1 MSDQDHSNS
10 DGPVDGDVP
19 VALRWLVYIM
29 GGLLVLMFLATMFG
43 LAWKLKHRWTD
54 PPPPPPPA
62 LNLNFSGEDV
72 KHMALDGNRLAIT
85 AAHEIVVVDV
95 TTGQAIL
102 RIPLK

>member
-1 MSDQDHSNS
+1 MSDQDQSVG
-10 DGPVDGDVP
+10 DVPKAGDVP
-19 VALRWLVYIM
+19 VVLRWVVYIM

-54 PPPPPPPA
+54 LPPPPPPA

-85 AAHEIVVVDV
+85 AAHEIIVVDV
-95 TTGQAIL
+95 TTGQALL